1 MTLNLAIEVG
11 RLRGSRLVED
21 YLDNAPGPAPF
32 FAGSPWDL
40 EAYRRKAEEVDGRF
54 DAARR
59 RAMAAAVQPT
69 SPAAA
74 EHLERVV
81 AEGGLF
87 VTTGQ
92 QAGLF
97 SGPLFTIYKAL
108 TAVALARALESEL
121 GRPVAPLFWIA
132 SEDHDWAEVN
142 HVRVLDPGNELHTI
156 TVESDAD
163 VAAASMQHRRLG
175 PGVEEAVEHLARLM
189 PRTEFSEAVLERIR
203 AAYTPEQTVAAAF
216 RELIAGLLA
225 PFDLLVVEA
234 GHPAIKELGRGV
246 LEAELEN
253 WRRHELL
260 VREQTE
266 RVTAAG
272 YHAQVAVLPDS
283 ANVFLEMDA
292 GRERLVREGGGWAL
306 KHSGRRFADGELRAL
321 LDAEPGRFSPNVL
334 LRPVVESAVFPTV
347 AYVAGPGELSYYAQV
362 GCLFRAHGIE
372 MPIVYPRAS
381 ITLVE
386 AKVGKVLDRFGL
398 GLDDLRR
405 PPHELAAELLREE
418 LPDGVV
424 AALRRLRTDLGEGYA
439 ALLEAG
445 RAVDPTLKGPIQS
458 ARNSAYVQLEEIEK
472 KVVQHLKR
480 QNAIGVEQ
488 IEKAAVNLFPL
499 GQPQERVLNVV
510 PYLARYGPALL
521 DAIAGAIRVELGTP
535 APAWNGVLCG

>member
-1 MTLNLAIEVG
+1 
-11 RLRGSRLVED
+11 
-21 YLDNAPGPAPF
+21 
-32 FAGSPWDL
+32 
-40 EAYRRKAEEVDGRF
+40 
-54 DAARR
+54 
-59 RAMAAAVQPT
+59 
-69 SPAAA
+69 
-74 EHLERVV
+74 
-81 AEGGLF
+81 
-87 VTTGQ
+87 
-92 QAGLF
+92 
-97 SGPLFTIYKAL
+97 
-108 TAVALARALESEL
+108 
-121 GRPVAPLFWIA
+121 
-132 SEDHDWAEVN
+132 
-142 HVRVLDPGNELHTI
+142 VLDPGNELHTI

-203 AAYTPEQTVAAAF
+203 AAYAPDRTVAAAF
-216 RELIAGLLA
+216 RELIAELLA

-234 GHPAIKELGRGV
+234 GHAAIKELGRGV

-253 WRRHELL
+253 WHRHEHL

-266 RVTAAG
+266 RVIAAG

-283 ANVFLEMDA
+283 ANVFLETDA
-292 GRERLVREGGGWAL
+292 GRERLVREDGGWAL
-306 KHSGRRFADGELRAL
+306 KHSGRRFADEELRAL

-386 AKVGKVLDRFGL
+386 AKVRKVLDRFGL
-398 GLDDLRR
+398 DLDDFRR

-424 AALRRLRTDLGEGYA
+424 AALRRLRSDLGEGYA

-521 DAIAGAIRVELGTP
+521 DAIADAIRVELGTP